1 MEWRGGGVMKK
12 VKILQG
18 LIIVMLL
25 AGCTLGNKKIPT
37 VPQSKSPSVDA
48 GVTSDALDDAARME
62 RCQRELEAL
71 KRINSVV
78 YVKRKQEFDALMTGA
93 GIYTGVREDV
103 STYTQKAVD
112 AYYRYHAD
120 KLCADI
126 AIDVLNNLAKI
137 KK

>member
-1 MEWRGGGVMKK
+1 MFLV
-12 VKILQG
+12 
-18 LIIVMLL
+18 
-25 AGCTLGNKKIPT
+25 GCSVRDKKIPS
-37 VPQSKSPSVDA
+37 VPQSKISVVDT
-48 GVTSDALDDAARME
+48 GVASESLDDAARME

-71 KRINSVV
+71 KKINSAI
-78 YVKRKQEFDALMTGA
+78 YTKRKQEFDALMSGA

-126 AIDVLNNLAKI
+126 AIDVLSNLAKA
-137 KK
+137 K

>member
-1 MEWRGGGVMKK
+1 MKK
-12 VKILQG
+12 VKVLQG
-18 LIIVMLL
+18 LIIVMFLV
-25 AGCTLGNKKIPT
+25 GCSVRDKKIPS
-37 VPQSKSPSVDA
+37 VPQSKISVVDT
-48 GVTSDALDDAARME
+48 GVASESLDDAARME

-71 KRINSVV
+71 KKINSAI
-78 YVKRKQEFDALMTGA
+78 YTKRKQEFDALMSGA

-126 AIDVLNNLAKI
+126 AIDVLSNLAKA
-137 KK
+137 K

>member
-1 MEWRGGGVMKK
+1 MKK
-12 VKILQG
+12 VKVLQG
-18 LIIVMLL
+18 LVIMMLL
-25 AGCTLGNKKIPT
+25 AGCTLKDKKIPS
-37 VPQSKSPSVDA
+37 VPQSKSPPVDA
-48 GVTSDALDDAARME
+48 GVASDSLDDAARME

-71 KRINSVV
+71 KKINNAV
-78 YVKRKQEFDALMTGA
+78 YAKRKQEFDALMSGA

-126 AIDVLNNLAKI
+126 AIDVLSNLAKA
-137 KK
+137 K